1 VEDSKSTDNNIK
13 EKEKEKSVSFKI
25 PSPRK
30 KQKIEDK
37 GDWIN
42 DITIDNIQTKME
54 DEKKSEEP
62 QLDTESDRL
71 VNYLLSSRNT
81 DKETEGEKY
90 FTEKDVA
97 NTPTTSQ
104 DKEQNLLDEN
114 DYDESDELEAF
125 IKSKKQEDPKKS
137 NTEEVKKS
145 DKKDKLKNF
154 RF

>member
-54 DEKKSEEP
+54 DEKK
-62 QLDTESDRL
+62 
-71 VNYLLSSRNT
+71 N
-81 DKETEGEKY
+81 
-90 FTEKDVA
+90 
-97 NTPTTSQ
+97 
-104 DKEQNLLDEN
+104 
-114 DYDESDELEAF
+114 
-125 IKSKKQEDPKKS
+125 
-137 NTEEVKKS
+137 
-145 DKKDKLKNF
+145 LKNHN
-154 RF
+154 